1 MIVRTFTVKP
11 KLSPGTAHDNQLE
24 GMNVSYETLSFDVA
38 DGVAR
43 LALNR
48 PDAANAFNPELC
60 RDLFDAAIACDERE
74 DIRAVLLTGE
84 GSMFSA
90 GGDLKYFASR
100 GDQLGAS
107 LKEITGLLHAAIG
120 RMAHMDAPVVGA
132 INGMAAGAGFSLAA
146 ACDIAIA
153 GKSTRF
159 TLAYTAAGLSPDG
172 SSTWF
177 LPRLVGLRRAR
188 ELMLTN
194 RMIDAD
200 EARDIGVID
209 RVVPD
214 DDLEGEA
221 MAQAK
226 AFAAGPTK
234 AYGATKRLLQ
244 DTWTSG
250 LETQMD
256 RETRSISDL
265 TRTSDARE
273 GIDAFLNKRKPSF
286 KGE

>member
-1 MIVRTFTVKP
+1 MQEKD
-11 KLSPGTAHDNQLE
+11 LLLE
-24 GMNVSYETLSFDVA
+24 I
-38 DGVAR
+38 DGVVAR
-43 LALNR
+43 LTLNR
-48 PDAANAFNPELC
+48 PDKRNALGNKNDGEMFETAAKTINENKNLRC
-60 RDLFDAAIACDERE
+60 VIM
-74 DIRAVLLTGE
+74 TGA
-84 GSMFSA
+84 GKSFSA
-90 GGDLKYFASR
+90 GGDLKYFDSQ
-100 GDQLGAS
+100 GDKLGAA

-153 GKSTRF
+153 GQSTRF

-194 RMIDAD
+194 RMLSAD
-200 EARDIGVID
+200 EACEMGVVD

-214 DDLEGEA
+214 DELLDAA
-221 MAQAK
+221 MAQA
-226 AFAAGPTK
+226 AIFAAGPTM

-256 RETRSISDL
+256 RETRSISEL

>member
-1 MIVRTFTVKP
+1 MDVTIN
-11 KLSPGTAHDNQLE
+11 TAE
-24 GMNVSYETLSFDVA
+24 TPSFETLTFDVA
-38 DGVAR
+38 DGIAR
-43 LALNR
+43 IGLNR
-48 PDAANAFNPELC
+48 PKAANAFNPALS
-60 RDLFDAAIACDERE
+60 RDLFEAAIACDARA
-74 DIRAVLLTGE
+74 DIRAVVLTGE

-90 GGDLKYFASR
+90 GGDLKYFEAQ
-100 GDQLGAS
+100 GDKLGAS
-107 LKEITGLLHAAIG
+107 LKEITGLLHAAIA

-146 ACDIAIA
+146 TCDYAIA
-153 GKSTRF
+153 GSSTRF

-177 LPRLVGLRRAR
+177 LPRLIGLRRAR

-194 RMIDAD
+194 RMLSAE
-200 EARDIGVID
+200 EAQQMGIVD

-214 DDLEGEA
+214 EDLQAEA

-234 AYGATKRLLQ
+234 AFGATKRLLQ

-265 TRTSDARE
+265 TRTADARE
-273 GIDAFLNKRKPSF
+273 GIDAFVNKRKPSF
-286 KGE
+286 RGE

>member
-1 MIVRTFTVKP
+1 MDVT
-11 KLSPGTAHDNQLE
+11 
-24 GMNVSYETLSFDVA
+24 YETLTFEVA

-43 LALNR
+43 LGLNR
-48 PDAANAFNPELC
+48 PAAANAFNPALC

-90 GGDLKYFASR
+90 GGDLKFFESR

-153 GKSTRF
+153 GSSTRF

-177 LPRLVGLRRAR
+177 LPRLIGLRRAR

-194 RMIDAD
+194 RMLSAD
-200 EARDIGVID
+200 EAQQMGIVD
-209 RVVPD
+209 RVVADEDLLD
-214 DDLEGEA
+214 DA

-234 AYGATKRLLQ
+234 AFGATKRLLQ

-265 TRTSDARE
+265 TRTADARE
-273 GIDAFLNKRKPSF
+273 GIDAFVNKRKPSF
-286 KGE
+286 TGK

>member
-1 MIVRTFTVKP
+1 MDVTYK
-11 KLSPGTAHDNQLE
+11 
-24 GMNVSYETLSFDVA
+24 TLSFDVA

-43 LALNR
+43 LGLNR
-48 PDAANAFNPELC
+48 PEAANAFNPALC
-60 RDLFDAAIACDERE
+60 RDLFDAAIACDERD

-84 GSMFSA
+84 GSIFSA
-90 GGDLKYFASR
+90 GGDLKYFDAQ
-100 GDQLGAS
+100 GDKLGAS

-146 ACDIAIA
+146 TCDIAIA
-153 GKSTRF
+153 GSSTRF

-177 LPRLVGLRRAR
+177 LPRLIGLRRAR

-194 RMIDAD
+194 RMLSAD
-200 EARDIGVID
+200 EAQQMGIID
-209 RVVPD
+209 RVVAD
-214 DDLEGEA
+214 DALQEEA

-226 AFAAGPTK
+226 TFAAGPTK
-234 AYGATKRLLQ
+234 AFGATKRLLQ

-265 TRTSDARE
+265 TRTADARE
-273 GIDAFLNKRKPSF
+273 GINAFVNKRKPSF

>member
-1 MIVRTFTVKP
+1 
-11 KLSPGTAHDNQLE
+11 
-24 GMNVSYETLSFDVA
+24 MNVTYETLTFDVI

-43 LALNR
+43 IGLNR
-48 PDAANAFNPELC
+48 PDAANAFNPTLC

-90 GGDLKYFASR
+90 GGDLKFFEAQ
-100 GDQLGAS
+100 GGKLGAS

-153 GKSTRF
+153 GNSTRF

-177 LPRLVGLRRAR
+177 LPRLIGLRRAR

-194 RMIDAD
+194 RMLGAE
-200 EARDIGVID
+200 EAQQMGIID
-209 RVVPD
+209 RVVAD
-214 DDLEGEA
+214 DDLETEA

-234 AYGATKRLLQ
+234 AFGATKRLLQ

-265 TRTSDARE
+265 TRTADARE
-273 GIDAFLNKRKPSF
+273 GIDAFVNKRKPSF